1 MNHHTHVLP
10 GVSRWHRRNVYSPS
24 QITRELHT
32 EPGFPDHSGSSRP
45 HAGESIV
52 DGRNMPG
59 LILVGIAVMGV
70 ALTLSAAGVGS
81 IGLAIVGAVVTVIC
95 LLAGTAWVLGEH
107 VRVKHHEGLGFHD
120 HTAH

>member
-1 MNHHTHVLP
+1 M
-10 GVSRWHRRNVYSPS
+10 
-24 QITRELHT
+24 TRQPQT
-32 EPGFPDHSGSSRP
+32 EPGFPDHSAGSSRP

-59 LILVGIAVMGV
+59 LILVGIAVIGV
-70 ALTLSAAGVGS
+70 AATLSAAAAGS
-81 IGLAIVGAVVTVIC
+81 LGLAIVGGLITVIC

-107 VRVKHHEGLGFHD
+107 LRVKHHEGLGFHD